1 MINVYFK
8 GIITLKP
15 FTYIELKNVNAYYGE
30 ALICTYQDEEELKG
44 FGLYIEKSISKSFVP
59 GNVIVNGRKKMFTEL
74 STKPTNRYA
83 DCKVVAEGYKSTM
96 NYTLPSI

>member
-1 MINVYFK
+1 MKQDLYVYF
-8 GIITLKP
+8 
-15 FTYIELKNVNAYYGE
+15 
-30 ALICTYQDEEELKG
+30 
-44 FGLYIEKSISKSFVP
+44 LYSDQQLQERKTIEKSISKSFVP
-59 GNVIVNGRKKMFTEL
+59 GSVIVNGRKKMFTEL